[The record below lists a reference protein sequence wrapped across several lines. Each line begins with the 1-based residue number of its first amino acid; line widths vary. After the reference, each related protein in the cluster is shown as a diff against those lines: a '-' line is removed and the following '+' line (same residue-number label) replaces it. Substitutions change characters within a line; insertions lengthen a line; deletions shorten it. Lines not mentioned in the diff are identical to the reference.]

1 MPLRLFRL
9 AAGLVIIA
17 LSVAA
22 EETDNSTRAKGA
34 VRAHLRESIMA
45 RLPAKSADSQ
55 TPVAPVEPPA
65 DDAVKLA
72 PFIVKELRYPTNA
85 AVDAGMQKEK
95 ALESHALYKTDLS
108 KKLRMEVG
116 LPPTEGSHGGFSLPL
131 LRLSW

>member
-9 AAGLVIIA
+9 AAGLVMIT

-22 EETDNSTRAKGA
+22 EETDKGMGAKSA
-34 VRAHLRESIMA
+34 VCAH
-45 RLPAKSADSQ
+45 LPAKSADSQ
-55 TPVAPVEPPA
+55 TSPEPVEPPA

-72 PFIVKELRYPTNA
+72 PFIVKELCYPTNA
-85 AVDAGMQKEK
+85 AVDAGMQKAR
-95 ALESHALYKTDLS
+95 ALESRALYKTDLS
-108 KKLRMEVG
+108 KKVRMEVG

>member
-9 AAGLVIIA
+9 AAGLVMIT

-22 EETDNSTRAKGA
+22 EETDKGMGAKSA
-34 VRAHLRESIMA
+34 VCAHLRESIIA
-45 RLPAKSADSQ
+45 HLPAKSADSQ
-55 TPVAPVEPPA
+55 TSPEPVEPPA

-72 PFIVKELRYPTNA
+72 PFIVKELCYPTNA
-85 AVDAGMQKEK
+85 AVDAGMQKAR
-95 ALESHALYKTDLS
+95 ALESRALYKTDLS
-108 KKLRMEVG
+108 KKVRMEVG